1 MDSNILNEFDTSGF
15 YHPDGE
21 YAPNAVYNTNYTLLK
36 VEKDSYIYPI
46 DGWSWYNDFEN
57 ASVSESYSDEINQQ
71 LIEYWIPPTGS
82 FTLNEEII

>member
-1 MDSNILNEFDTSGF
+1 MDSNTLNEFDTSGF
-15 YHPDGE
+15 YHTDGE
-21 YAPNAVYNTNYTLLK
+21 YAPNAVYNINYTLLK
-36 VEKDSYIYPI
+36 AEKDSYIYPI

-82 FTLNEEII
+82 FTLDEEII